1 MKINRRQVGLGVGGA
16 AIAAL
21 SARSFAELP
30 AGGASEVPGY
40 GALVKDPNALLDLPE
55 GFSYK
60 VISRYRNIM
69 SDGNLVP
76 NDADG
81 MGCLDMGDGK
91 VALVRNHE
99 LRPSQF
105 SSGGL
110 RVKPNADFKTYD
122 VHKEKGYP
130 LPGGTTTIIYDTK
143 TGTVE
148 KEWLSLAGTIRNC
161 SGGVTPW
168 GSWLTCEETTTVAG
182 DEVTKDHGYVFE
194 VPIEPNAMADP
205 IPLKAMGR
213 FNHEAVCVDPRTG
226 IVYLTE
232 DKRESLFYR
241 FIPNVKGQLA
251 QGGKLQAL
259 AFEGGDI
266 IDTRNWDKQI
276 ISRGKEHKITW
287 IDMEDV
293 ESPNDDLR
301 IRGHAKGAAL
311 FARGEGVIWDGDQL
325 YFISTSGGK
334 AKYGQI
340 FRYTPNPLDD
350 GNDDNVKPSTL
361 SLFLESNDPA
371 FYNYGDNLC
380 VMPNGHLMVCE
391 DQYTAIV
398 NNHLRGVN
406 KEGKTYIFGL
416 SQIQTEFAG
425 ACFSPDG
432 QTMFVNLY
440 SPTYTLAITGPWDS
454 VRA

>member
-1 MKINRRQVGLGVGGA
+1 MKVNRRQLGAGIGSA

-21 SARSFAELP
+21 AARSFAAIP
-30 AGGASEVPGY
+30 TGGTNEVFGY
-40 GALVKDPNALLDLPE
+40 GALVKDKNALLDLPK
-55 GFSYK
+55 GFSYQI
-60 VISRYRNIM
+60 ISRLGNVMR
-69 SDGNLVP
+69 DGNVVP
-76 NDADG
+76 NAADG
-81 MGCLDMGDGK
+81 MGCIDLGEGK

-99 LRPSQF
+99 LRPSQIRE
-105 SSGGL
+105 GAL
-110 RVKPNADFKTYD
+110 REQPKAGFKSYD
-122 VHKEKGYP
+122 THIERGYP
-130 LPGGTTTIIYDTK
+130 LPGGTTTLIYDVK
-143 TGTVE
+143 TQTLE
-148 KEWLSLAGTIRNC
+148 SEWLSLSGTIRNC
-161 SGGVTPW
+161 SGGITPW
-168 GSWLTCEETTTVAG
+168 GSWLSCEESTNVAG
-182 DEVTKDHGYVFE
+182 DEGNKDHGYVFE
-194 VPIEPNAMADP
+194 VPIEMGKMADP
-205 IPLKAMGR
+205 IPLRAMGR

-232 DKRESLFYR
+232 DKNDSLFYR
-241 FIPNVKGQLA
+241 FIPNVKEQLA
-251 QGGKLQAL
+251 HGGKLQAL
-259 AFEGGDI
+259 MFEKGDI
-266 IDTRNWDKQI
+266 KDTRNWDRHN
-276 ISRGKEHKITW
+276 ISLGDEHAVRW
-287 IDMEDV
+287 VDLDDV

-301 IRGHAKGAAL
+301 LRGHAAGGAL

-325 YFISTSGGK
+325 YFASTSGGK
-334 AKYGQI
+334 GKYGQI

-350 GNDDNVKPSTL
+350 AINAASPSGTL

-406 KEGKTYIFGL
+406 KEGKTYIFGR
-416 SQIQTEFAG
+416 SKIQTEFAG

-440 SPTYTLAITGPWDS
+440 APTYTFAITGPWDS

>member
-1 MKINRRQVGLGVGGA
+1 MKINRRQLGTGVGAA

-21 SARSFAELP
+21 SARSFAEMP

-40 GALVKDPNALLDLPE
+40 GALIKDPNALLDLPE
-55 GFSYK
+55 GFSYR
-60 VISRYRNIM
+60 VISRLGNVM
-69 SDGNLVP
+69 SDGNVVP
-76 NDADG
+76 NAADG
-81 MGCLDMGDGK
+81 MGCLDLGNGK

-99 LRPSQF
+99 LRPSQIRE
-105 SSGGL
+105 GAL
-110 RVKPNADFKTYD
+110 REPPKAGFKSYD
-122 VHKEKGYP
+122 THKERGYP
-130 LPGGTTTIIYDTK
+130 LPGGTTTLIYDIK
-143 TGTVE
+143 TQKLE
-148 KEWLSLAGTIRNC
+148 SEWLSLNGTIRNC
-161 SGGVTPW
+161 SGGITPW
-168 GSWLTCEETTTVAG
+168 GSWLSCEETTEKAG
-182 DEVTKDHGYVFE
+182 GDANKDHGYVFE
-194 VPIEPNAMADP
+194 VPIEQGKMADP
-205 IPLKAMGR
+205 TPLKDMGR

-232 DKRESLFYR
+232 DSNDSLFYR
-241 FIPNVKGQLA
+241 FIPKVKGKLA
-251 QGGKLQAL
+251 EGGKLQAL
-259 AFEGGDI
+259 AYEATPSV
-266 IDTRNWDKQI
+266 DTRNWDQLAIKI
-276 ISRGKEHKITW
+276 GDEHGVRW
-287 IDMEDV
+287 IDMDDV

-301 IRGHAKGAAL
+301 KRGHKAGAAI

-325 YFISTSGGK
+325 YFASTSGGK

-350 GNDDNVKPSTL
+350 GRDAAVPSGTL

-406 KEGKTYIFGL
+406 KEGKTYIFGR
-416 SQIQTEFAG
+416 SQVQTEFAG

-440 SPTYTLAITGPWDS
+440 APTYTFAITGPWDS